1 MTKKLLGLKPLDYH
15 ADIVNMVEPIIN
27 LDKPTEQEEYIKK
40 RIIEALKD
48 TERFIMICKDED
60 IIEKLKGDVE

>member
-1 MTKKLLGLKPLDYH
+1 
-15 ADIVNMVEPIIN
+15 MVEPIIN